1 MTAPVLEHDDA
12 FVYHGDCL
20 DLLSTVRQNPGR
32 ADLVVT
38 DPPYVIG
45 AVSTGSEAS
54 KSGTWH
60 DMMNSAHWF
69 ATWYRT
75 IRNDVLKPDG
85 AMWTFLNWRSLPV
98 VQRAAADAGW
108 KIESLLVWDKDWI
121 GPGGNIGLR
130 PRYELVALLPGPEF
144 VVPDRGIPDM
154 VKFRWG
160 PNKPS
165 GHPAEKPEP
174 LLRWIIETSGK
185 RGGLVVDPFMGSGST
200 LVAARDLGC
209 PTVGIEQHVPWIT
222 KAGERLASAPLFTA

>member
-20 DLLSTVRQNPGR
+20 DLLPTVRQNHGR

-85 AMWTFLNWRSLPV
+85 AMWTFLN
-98 VQRAAADAGW
+98 
-108 KIESLLVWDKDWI
+108 
-121 GPGGNIGLR
+121 
-130 PRYELVALLPGPEF
+130 
-144 VVPDRGIPDM
+144 
-154 VKFRWG
+154 
-160 PNKPS
+160 
-165 GHPAEKPEP
+165 
-174 LLRWIIETSGK
+174 
-185 RGGLVVDPFMGSGST
+185 
-200 LVAARDLGC
+200 
-209 PTVGIEQHVPWIT
+209 
-222 KAGERLASAPLFTA
+222 